1 MQTTSLSPSSFE
13 ACSAAAGTP
22 LGAAPTPSPAA
33 PIVVASL
40 AQLDELEALGRAVL
54 CSHSYAQLTAV
65 AWKLHA
71 ALYSLQCD
79 AVQGADGVDLSAA
92 EDMACL
98 FERLRDE
105 QGRA

>member
-1 MQTTSLSPSSFE
+1 MPLPS
-13 ACSAAAGTP
+13 
-22 LGAAPTPSPAA
+22 PTPSPAA

-40 AQLDELEALGRAVL
+40 AQLAELEATGRAVL